1 MELYITV
8 LISVLSVGGFISMFS
23 GYNLYKSLKQ
33 NEKEMEILK
42 IVIVDQLKAETR
54 DRSVHQV

>member
-33 NEKEMEILK
+33 TEKEIEILK
-42 IVIVDQLKAETR
+42 IMIVDQINTETR
-54 DRSVHQV
+54 DRSVYQV

>member
-1 MELYITV
+1 
-8 LISVLSVGGFISMFS
+8 MFS

>member
-23 GYNLYKSLKQ
+23 GYKLYKSLKQ
-33 NEKEMEILK
+33 DEKEIEILK
-42 IVIVDQLKAETR
+42 IMIVDQIKTETR

>member
-33 NEKEMEILK
+33 DEKEIEILK
-42 IVIVDQLKAETR
+42 IMIVDQIKTETR
-54 DRSVHQV
+54 DRSVYQV

>member
-33 NEKEMEILK
+33 NEKEIEILK
-42 IVIVDQLKAETR
+42 IMIVDQINTETR
-54 DRSVHQV
+54 DRSVYQV

>member
-8 LISVLSVGGFISMFS
+8 LISVLSVGGFISMIS
-23 GYNLYKSLKQ
+23 GYNLYKILKQ

>member
-33 NEKEMEILK
+33 TEKEIEILK
-42 IVIVDQLKAETR
+42 IVIVDQINTETR
-54 DRSVHQV
+54 DRSVYQV

>member
-33 NEKEMEILK
+33 DEKEIEILK
-42 IVIVDQLKAETR
+42 IMIVDQINTETR
-54 DRSVHQV
+54 DRSVYQV